1 MSEVRGREERIH
13 ARFGSVIEMRIVRM
27 KSDAFEFELE

>member
-13 ARFGSVIEMRIVRM
+13 ARFEGVIEISGVKR
-27 KSDAFEFELE
+27 KSDAFEFKLE